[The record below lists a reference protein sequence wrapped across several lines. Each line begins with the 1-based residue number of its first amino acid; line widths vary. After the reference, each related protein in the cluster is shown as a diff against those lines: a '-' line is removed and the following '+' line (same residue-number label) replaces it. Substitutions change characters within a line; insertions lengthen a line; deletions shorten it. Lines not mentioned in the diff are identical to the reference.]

1 MTLQSLLDLV
11 VTTLR
16 GDLRCEFIADIE
28 TQVFSEEKFFVKV
41 RAQVREE
48 LFFQVRIYYN
58 QGHYD
63 YSYQLFADRSLT
75 RWDNKEDC
83 PGLENFPHHW
93 HLPDATIV
101 ASSLRG
107 DPVVD
112 LPIVVREIQEST
124 PANLSTLVP
133 PPPVMRPIEIR
144 RKTRR

>member
-16 GDLRCEFIADIE
+16 GDLRCESIADVE
-28 TQVFSEEKFFVKV
+28 TQAFSEEKFFVKV
-41 RAQVREE
+41 RAQVRGE
-48 LFFQVRIYYN
+48 LFLQVRIYYN

-63 YSYQLFADRSLT
+63 YSYQLFKDRPLS

-83 PGLENFPHHW
+83 PGLENFPHHR

-112 LPIVVREIQEST
+112 LPIVVQEIRESIPAKLST
-124 PANLSTLVP
+124 P
-133 PPPVMRPIEIR
+133 VMPASVQPTVRAR
-144 RKTRR
+144 RRTRR

>member
-16 GDLRCEFIADIE
+16 GDLRCESIAEVE

-63 YSYQLFADRSLT
+63 YSYQLFADRPLT

-83 PGLENFPHHW
+83 PGLENFPHHR

-112 LPIVVREIQEST
+112 LPIVVQALVSDKLGTMNLDAT
-124 PANLSTLVP
+124 P
-133 PPPVMRPIEIR
+133 RHGR
-144 RKTRR
+144 RLL

>member
-16 GDLRCEFIADIE
+16 GDLRCESITDVE
-28 TQVFSEEKFFVKV
+28 TQAFSEGKFFVKV

-48 LFFQVRIYYN
+48 LFLQVRIYYN

-63 YSYQLFADRSLT
+63 YSYQLFADRPLT

-83 PGLENFPHHW
+83 PGLDFPHHR

-107 DPVVD
+107 DPAVD
-112 LPIVVREIQEST
+112 LPIIVREIQESIPGT
-124 PANLSTLVP
+124 KEVKC
-133 PPPVMRPIEIR
+133 E
-144 RKTRR
+144 

>member
-11 VTTLR
+11 VTT
-16 GDLRCEFIADIE
+16 
-28 TQVFSEEKFFVKV
+28 
-41 RAQVREE
+41 
-48 LFFQVRIYYN
+48 
-58 QGHYD
+58 
-63 YSYQLFADRSLT
+63 QLFTDRPLT

-83 PGLENFPHHW
+83 PGLENYPHHC

-124 PANLSTLVP
+124 PANLPTLVT